1 MESKEERGE
10 YRGVVE
16 CAIDLLRLLQGLA
29 LRRRRRR
36 VVVVS
41 SDDTHFKAE
50 KVSKKSSAFFVLIKS
65 FIIFKGTN

>member
-10 YRGVVE
+10 CRGVVE

-29 LRRRRRR
+29 LRRRRR
-36 VVVVS
+36 VVS

-50 KVSKKSSAFFVLIKS
+50 KVSKKSSAFFVRLKS
-65 FIIFKGTN
+65 FIFGTN

>member
-29 LRRRRRR
+29 LRRRRR
-36 VVVVS
+36 VVVS

-65 FIIFKGTN
+65 FIFGTN

>member
-65 FIIFKGTN
+65 FIFKGTN

>member
-10 YRGVVE
+10 CRGVVE

-29 LRRRRRR
+29 LRRRRR
-36 VVVVS
+36 VVS

-65 FIIFKGTN
+65 FIFKGTN

>member
-10 YRGVVE
+10 CRGVVE

-65 FIIFKGTN
+65 FIFGTN

>member
-29 LRRRRRR
+29 LRRRRRM

-65 FIIFKGTN
+65 FIFKGTN

>member
-29 LRRRRRR
+29 LRRRRR
-36 VVVVS
+36 VVVS

-65 FIIFKGTN
+65 FIFKGTN

>member
-10 YRGVVE
+10 CRGVVE

-65 FIIFKGTN
+65 FIFKGTN

>member
-10 YRGVVE
+10 CRGVVE

-36 VVVVS
+36 VLVVS

-65 FIIFKGTN
+65 FIFKGTN

>member
-29 LRRRRRR
+29 LRRRRR

>member
-29 LRRRRRR
+29 LRRRRR
-36 VVVVS
+36 VVVS

-50 KVSKKSSAFFVLIKS
+50 KVSKKSSAFFVLIIKS
-65 FIIFKGTN
+65 FIFKGTN

>member
-36 VVVVS
+36 VVVS
-41 SDDTHFKAE
+41 SDNTHFKAE

>member
-10 YRGVVE
+10 CRGVVE

-29 LRRRRRR
+29 LRRRRR
-36 VVVVS
+36 VVVS

-65 FIIFKGTN
+65 FIFGTN

>member
-29 LRRRRRR
+29 LRRRRRRR

-65 FIIFKGTN
+65 FIFKGTN

>member
-50 KVSKKSSAFFVLIKS
+50 KVSKKSSAFFVRLKS
-65 FIIFKGTN
+65 FIFKGTN

>member
-29 LRRRRRR
+29 LRRRRR
-36 VVVVS
+36 VVVS

-50 KVSKKSSAFFVLIKS
+50 KVSKKSSAFFVLKS
-65 FIIFKGTN
+65 FIFGTN

>member
-29 LRRRRRR
+29 LRRRRR
-36 VVVVS
+36 VVS

-65 FIIFKGTN
+65 FIFKGTN

>member
-29 LRRRRRR
+29 LRRRRR
-36 VVVVS
+36 VVS

-65 FIIFKGTN
+65 FIFGTN

>member
-29 LRRRRRR
+29 LRRRRR
-36 VVVVS
+36 VVS

-50 KVSKKSSAFFVLIKS
+50 KVSKKSSAFFVRLKS
-65 FIIFKGTN
+65 FIFKGTN